1 MSLTGLIGTAAED
14 PHLRTAL
21 DYLALPGSGDADLV
35 APAALRPVLIAALA
49 SPSPAPTEAS
59 RAEAS
64 RAEASTAEASTAE
77 ASPPFVLAI
86 TATAREAED
95 LITALGSL
103 LPNPHAA
110 AYFPA
115 WETLPHER
123 LSPRSDTSGRR
134 LAVLRRLVNP
144 DQGDPRSGPLQVVAT
159 PVRSILQPLVGGLG
173 QLDPVR
179 LDVGD
184 QADLEVVV
192 TRLVEIGYARV
203 DLVTNRGEI
212 AVRGGILDVFP
223 PTEEHPLRIEFFG
236 SEVEEIRPFKG
247 ADQRSLGT
255 STETLWAPPCR
266 ELLLTPTVRHR
277 AKQLA
282 SEYPGLGEILG
293 KMSDGI
299 TVEGMEA
306 FAPLLADRMELL
318 LDSLPP
324 GAIAVACDPE
334 RIRTRAADLVR
345 TSQEFLEASW
355 VNAAAGAEVPIDLG
369 GAAFRPITEVRA
381 AAGDLGIRWWTITP
395 FAAEEDQHLSG
406 ITHGAGPGVVTRTTA
421 GPGRSGDDRPAG
433 SAFGG
438 EAGELRGQT
447 GRDGAGGS
455 AGQASPGAGQSGN
468 ASRTGSGFDPASV
481 PIEPLADFA
490 RGAGIGTWTP
500 RPGSALGGPPTGLY
514 DAGDADD
521 VLDGRE
527 SFHLMVNPATAYHGD
542 TVKVISDVRGWLS
555 DRWRVVLVTEGHGPA
570 QRLAELL
577 RGAELGARTG
587 DLDGPPEPSVA
598 IVATGELEAGFVWPG
613 LKLAVLCE
621 TDLSGQR
628 TAGQRDRTRM
638 PSRRRGGIDPL
649 QLTSGD
655 YIVHS
660 QHGVGRY
667 LEMTSRTVQGATR
680 EYLVIEYAP
689 SKRGQP
695 PDRLYLPTDQLDEVT
710 RYAGGE
716 APSLHRLGGADWAKT
731 KGRARKAVR
740 EIAAQLIRLYSAR
753 VASPGHAFGPDSPW
767 QRELED
773 AFPYAETPD
782 QLGAIDEIKQDME
795 KTVPMDRLVCG
806 DVGYGKT
813 ELAVRAAFKA
823 VQDGKQVAVLVPTT
837 LLVQQHMATFGER
850 YGPFP
855 VVLRAMSRFQSNA
868 EVSQTQ
874 AGLADGTVDVVI
886 GTHRLLSPETRFKD
900 LGLIII
906 DEEQRFGVEHKE
918 YLKGMRTQVDVLS
931 MSATPIPRTL
941 EMGVAGIREMS
952 TILTPP
958 EERHPV
964 LTFVGPYDEK
974 QIGAAIRREL
984 LRDGQTFFVH
994 NRVSS
999 INRVA
1004 ARLAE
1009 LVPEARIAVA
1019 HGQMNEHTLEKIMVD
1034 FWDRQSDVLV
1044 CTTIVESGLD
1054 IPNANTLIVDR
1065 ADAYGLSQ
1073 LHQLRGRVGRS
1084 RERGYA
1090 YFLFPPEKPMT
1101 ETAHERLAT
1110 VAQHTE
1116 MGAGMFVAMKDLEIR
1131 GAGNLLGGEQ
1141 SGHIAGVG
1149 FDLYVRMIGEAVHEM
1164 RGDGAAE
1171 RAEVRV
1177 ELPVDAHIPHDYVPG
1192 ERLRL
1197 EAYTAIAAIDS
1208 DADLKSVLDELT
1220 DRFGV
1225 PPTAVLNLLQVAKL
1239 RFKARKAGL
1248 TDITQQ
1254 GNHIRFAPVELP
1266 ESREVR
1272 VQRLYPRTLL
1282 KPAVRT
1288 MLVPVPKV
1296 GSRPSSRGSGAGRQS
1311 TSAGSASPLGA
1322 PPLRDGE
1329 LLAWCEELVDTV
1341 FGGDAPVQS

>member
-1 MSLTGLIGTAAED
+1 MSLTGLLGAVAED
-14 PHLRTAL
+14 PQLRQAL
-21 DYLALPGSGDADLV
+21 EYASQPGAGQDQ
-35 APAALRPVLIAALA
+35 PR
-49 SPSPAPTEAS
+49 
-59 RAEAS
+59 
-64 RAEASTAEASTAE
+64 
-77 ASPPFVLAI
+77 FVLAV

-95 LITALGSL
+95 LTGALASL
-103 LPNPHAA
+103 LPDPHSAG
-110 AYFPA
+110 YFPA

-134 LAVLRRLVNP
+134 LAVLRRLVSP
-144 DQGDPRSGPLQVVAT
+144 DRGDSRSGPLRVVAT
-159 PVRSILQPLVGGLG
+159 PIRSVLQPLVGGLG
-173 QLDPVR
+173 ELEPVR
-179 LDVGD
+179 LDQGK
-184 QADLEVVV
+184 QADLEDVVA
-192 TRLVEIGYARV
+192 RLVEIGYARV

-223 PTEEHPLRIEFFG
+223 PTEEHPLRVEFFG
-236 SEVEEIRPFKG
+236 SEIEEIRPFKA

-255 STETLWAPPCR
+255 MADSVWAPPCR

-277 AKQLA
+277 ARQLA
-282 SEYPGLGEILG
+282 SEYPGLGDVLG
-293 KMSDGI
+293 KMADGI

-318 LDSLPP
+318 FDALPP
-324 GAIAVACDPE
+324 GAVVVACDPE

-355 VNAAAGAEVPIDLG
+355 VNAAAGAQVPIDLG

-381 AAGDLGIRWWTITP
+381 AATGLGIRWWTITP
-395 FAAEEDQHLSG
+395 FAAEDPSG
-406 ITHGAGPGVVTRTTA
+406 ATARTKTRAGQAGAAPGDRPWNDAGRATPRATAAPEERPWNDAGRATPRVTAAGGETEPAAGAAGPGAGADA
-421 GPGRSGDDRPAG
+421 GPPD
-433 SAFGG
+433 
-438 EAGELRGQT
+438 EA
-447 GRDGAGGS
+447 
-455 AGQASPGAGQSGN
+455 
-468 ASRTGSGFDPASV
+468 
-481 PIEPLADFA
+481 
-490 RGAGIGTWTP
+490 
-500 RPGSALGGPPTGLY
+500 
-514 DAGDADD
+514 
-521 VLDGRE
+521 DGRE
-527 SFHLMVNPATAYHGD
+527 SFRIKAVPASAYHGD
-542 TVKVISDVRGWLS
+542 TSRVTGDVRGWLA
-555 DRWRVVLVTEGHGPA
+555 DGWRVALVTEGHGPA
-570 QRLAELL
+570 QRLSELL
-577 RGAELGARTG
+577 RGENLGARAG
-587 DLDGPPEPSVA
+587 DLDDPPEPGVA
-598 IVATGELEAGFVWPG
+598 VVATGQLDMGFIWPG
-613 LKLAVLCE
+613 IKLAVLSE
-621 TDLSGQR
+621 ADL
-628 TAGQRDRTRM
+628 AGQRAGSRDRSRM

-649 QLTSGD
+649 QLTPGD
-655 YIVHS
+655 YVVHS

-667 LEMTSRTVQGATR
+667 LEMTSRTIQGSTR

-689 SKRGQP
+689 GKRGQP

-710 RYAGGE
+710 RYSGGE

-753 VASPGHAFGPDSPW
+753 TASPGYAFGQDSPW

-773 AFPYAETPD
+773 AFPYIETPD
-782 QLGAIDEIKQDME
+782 QLAAIDEIKRDME
-795 KTVPMDRLVCG
+795 KPLPMDRLICG

-837 LLVQQHMATFGER
+837 LLVQQHMQTFGER

-855 VVLRAMSRFQSNA
+855 VELRALSRFQSSA
-868 EVSQTQ
+868 EVSATL
-874 AGLADGTVDVVI
+874 AGLAGGTVDVVI
-886 GTHRLLSPETRFKD
+886 GTHRLLSPETRFKN

-918 YLKGMRTQVDVLS
+918 YLKAMRTQVDVLS

-952 TILTPP
+952 VILTPP

-974 QIGAAIRREL
+974 QIAAAIRREL

-994 NRVSS
+994 NRVAT
-999 INRVA
+999 IGRVA
-1004 ARLAE
+1004 ARVAE

-1034 FWDRQSDVLV
+1034 FWDKQYDVLV

-1054 IPNANTLIVDR
+1054 IPNANTLVVDR

-1090 YFLFPPEKPMT
+1090 YFLFPPEKPLT

-1116 MGAGMFVAMKDLEIR
+1116 VGAGMYVAMKDLEIR

-1149 FDLYVRMIGEAVHEM
+1149 FDLYVRMIGEAVREM
-1164 RGDGAAE
+1164 KGDGPAE

-1177 ELPVDAHIPHDYVPG
+1177 EVPVDAHIPHDYVATCSRWPG
-1192 ERLRL
+1192 C
-1197 EAYTAIAAIDS
+1197 
-1208 DADLKSVLDELT
+1208 
-1220 DRFGV
+1220 GHG
-1225 PPTAVLNLLQVAKL
+1225 P
-1239 RFKARKAGL
+1239 
-1248 TDITQQ
+1248 
-1254 GNHIRFAPVELP
+1254 
-1266 ESREVR
+1266 
-1272 VQRLYPRTLL
+1272 
-1282 KPAVRT
+1282 
-1288 MLVPVPKV
+1288 
-1296 GSRPSSRGSGAGRQS
+1296 
-1311 TSAGSASPLGA
+1311 
-1322 PPLRDGE
+1322 
-1329 LLAWCEELVDTV
+1329 
-1341 FGGDAPVQS
+1341 GGPG

>member
-1 MSLTGLIGTAAED
+1 MSLTGLISIVAED
-14 PHLRTAL
+14 PQLQHAL
-21 DYLALPGSGDADLV
+21 EYACQPGSTDADLV
-35 APAALRPVLIAALA
+35 APPALRPVLIAALA
-49 SPSPAPTEAS
+49 GRGGSGT
-59 RAEAS
+59 
-64 RAEASTAEASTAE
+64 STAGPGQPGSGQSGPGQAG
-77 ASPPFVLAI
+77 PGQPGFVLAI

-95 LITALGSL
+95 LTSALSSL
-103 LPNPHAA
+103 LPDPHAA
-110 AYFPA
+110 GYFPA

-134 LAVLRRLVNP
+134 LAVLRRLANP
-144 DQGDPRSGPLQVVAT
+144 DYGDPRSGPLQVVVT
-159 PVRSILQPLVGGLG
+159 PIRSVLQPLVGGLG
-173 QLDPVR
+173 QLEPVR
-179 LDVGD
+179 LDQGK
-184 QADLEVVV
+184 QAELEDVV
-192 TRLVEIGYARV
+192 TKLVEIGYSRV

-223 PTEEHPLRIEFFG
+223 PTEEHPLRVEFFG
-236 SEVEEIRPFKG
+236 SEIDEIRPFRA

-255 STETLWAPPCR
+255 SVDSLWAPPCR
-266 ELLLTPTVRHR
+266 ELLLTPSVRHR

-282 SEYPGLGEILG
+282 GEYPGLGDVLG
-293 KMSDGI
+293 KIADGI

-318 LDSLPP
+318 FDSLPP

-345 TSQEFLEASW
+345 TSQEFLDASW
-355 VNAAAGAEVPIDLG
+355 VNAATGAEVPIDLG

-381 AAGDLGIRWWTITP
+381 SAASLDIRWWTITP
-395 FAAEEDQHLSG
+395 FGTDDLSG
-406 ITHGAGPGVVTRTTA
+406 ITDLTATSTRQTGAA
-421 GPGRSGDDRPAG
+421 
-433 SAFGG
+433 
-438 EAGELRGQT
+438 RGQT
-447 GRDGAGGS
+447 QWNDAGRATPRTAAAGVAGG
-455 AGQASPGAGQSGN
+455 GAEQ
-468 ASRTGSGFDPASV
+468 D
-481 PIEPLADFA
+481 
-490 RGAGIGTWTP
+490 
-500 RPGSALGGPPTGLY
+500 
-514 DAGDADD
+514 DAGDLDQA
-521 VLDGRE
+521 DGRE
-527 SFHLMVNPATAYHGD
+527 SFRMLASPASAYHGD
-542 TVKVISDVRGWLS
+542 TSRVIGDVRGWLA
-555 DRWRVVLVTEGHGPA
+555 DGWRVALVTEGHGPA

-577 RGAELGARTG
+577 RGEDLGARVG
-587 DLDGPPEPSVA
+587 DLDAAPEPSVA
-598 IVATGELEAGFVWPG
+598 VVATGQLDAGFIWPG
-613 LKLAVLCE
+613 IKLAVLGE
-621 TDLSGQR
+621 DDISGQR
-628 TAGQRDRTRM
+628 VGGRDRSRM

-649 QLTSGD
+649 QLAPGD
-655 YIVHS
+655 YVVHS

-667 LEMTSRTVQGATR
+667 LEMTSRTIQGATR

-689 SKRGQP
+689 GKRGQP

-710 RYAGGE
+710 RYSGGE

-753 VASPGHAFGPDSPW
+753 IASPGHAFSQDSPW

-773 AFPYAETPD
+773 AFPYIETPD
-782 QLGAIDEIKQDME
+782 QLGAIDEIKRDME
-795 KTVPMDRLVCG
+795 KPIPMDRLICG

-837 LLVQQHMATFGER
+837 LLVQQHMQTFGER

-855 VVLRAMSRFQSNA
+855 VVLRALSRFQSDSDVA
-868 EVSQTQ
+868 ATL

-886 GTHRLLSPETRFKD
+886 GTHRLLSPETRFKN

-918 YLKGMRTQVDVLS
+918 YLKAMRTQVDVLS

-974 QIGAAIRREL
+974 QIAAAIRREL

-994 NRVSS
+994 NRVAS
-999 INRVA
+999 IGKVA
-1004 ARLAE
+1004 ARVSE
-1009 LVPEARIAVA
+1009 LIPEARVAVA

-1034 FWDRQSDVLV
+1034 FWDKQFDVLV

-1073 LHQLRGRVGRS
+1073 LHQLRGRVGRG

-1090 YFLFPPEKPMT
+1090 YFLFPPERPMT

-1110 VAQHTE
+1110 VAQHSE
-1116 MGAGMFVAMKDLEIR
+1116 IGAGMFVAMKDLEIR

-1164 RGDGAAE
+1164 KGDGPAE

-1177 ELPVDAHIPHDYVPG
+1177 ELPVDAHIPHDYVAG

-1197 EAYTAIAAIDS
+1197 EAYTAIAAIES
-1208 DADLKSVLDELT
+1208 DKDIIAVSEELT
-1220 DRFGV
+1220 DRYG
-1225 PPTAVLNLLQVAKL
+1225 PPPRAVLNLLEVARL
-1239 RFKARKAGL
+1239 RARARRAGL
-1248 TDITQQ
+1248 TDITQL

-1266 ESREVR
+1266 DSRAVR

-1288 MLVPVPKV
+1288 MLVPVPKAGV
-1296 GSRPSSRGSGAGRQS
+1296 RPASRDGAGGRGSGRS
-1311 TSAGSASPLGA
+1311 TASGSVTPIGA
-1322 PPLRDGE
+1322 PSMRDGE
-1329 LLAWCEELVDTV
+1329 LLAWCEELIGEIFDAQLTGQPAEDGPT
-1341 FGGDAPVQS
+1341 GG

>member
-1 MSLTGLIGTAAED
+1 MSLTGLLGAVAQD
-14 PHLRTAL
+14 PQLERAL
-21 DYLALPGSGDADLV
+21 EYLGQPALGDVDLV
-35 APAALRPVLIAALA
+35 APAALRPVLVAALA
-49 SPSPAPTEAS
+49 ASAPNTETGSADPAPDPS
-59 RAEAS
+59 QR
-64 RAEASTAEASTAE
+64 
-77 ASPPFVLAI
+77 PFVLAL

-95 LITALGSL
+95 LAEALGSL
-103 LPNPHAA
+103 LPDPHSA

-134 LAVLRRLVNP
+134 LAVLRRLARP
-144 DQGDPRSGPLQVVAT
+144 DQGDPRSGPLAVVTT
-159 PVRSILQPLVGGLG
+159 PVRSVLQPLVGGLG

-179 LDVGD
+179 LDQGG
-184 QADLEVVV
+184 QAELDEVV

-223 PTEEHPLRIEFFG
+223 PTEEHPLRVEFFG
-236 SEVEEIRPFKG
+236 SEIEEIRPFRA

-255 STETLWAPPCR
+255 QAESLWAPPCR
-266 ELLLTPTVRHR
+266 ELLLTPAVRHR

-282 SEYPGLGEILG
+282 MEYPGLGDVLG
-293 KMSDGI
+293 KIADGI

-306 FAPLLADRMELL
+306 FAPLIADRMELL

-324 GAIAVACDPE
+324 GAIVVACDPE

-355 VNAAAGAEVPIDLG
+355 VNAAAGAQVPIDLG
-369 GAAFRPITEVRA
+369 GAAFRPITDVRA
-381 AAGDLGIRWWTITP
+381 AAGGLRIRWWTITP
-395 FAAEEDQHLSG
+395 FAAEDHHGLSG
-406 ITHGAGPGVVTRTTA
+406 ITARTSPSPGKAGQGADGSGWNDAGRATA
-421 GPGRSGDDRPAG
+421 KASQELPAG
-433 SAFGG
+433 QQD
-438 EAGELRGQT
+438 EA
-447 GRDGAGGS
+447 
-455 AGQASPGAGQSGN
+455 
-468 ASRTGSGFDPASV
+468 
-481 PIEPLADFA
+481 
-490 RGAGIGTWTP
+490 
-500 RPGSALGGPPTGLY
+500 
-514 DAGDADD
+514 
-521 VLDGRE
+521 DGRE
-527 SFHLMVNPATAYHGD
+527 SLRIMASPATAYHGD
-542 TVKVISDVRGWLS
+542 TARAIGDVRGWLAGQ
-555 DRWRVVLVTEGHGPA
+555 WRVVLVTEGHGPA

-577 RGAELGARTG
+577 RGENLGARAA
-587 DLDGPPEPSVA
+587 DLDAPPEPAVA
-598 IVATGELEAGFVWPG
+598 VVATGQLETGFVWPG
-613 LKLAVLCE
+613 IRLAVLCE
-621 TDLSGQR
+621 GDL
-628 TAGQRDRTRM
+628 AGTRAGARDRSRM

-649 QLTSGD
+649 QLTPGD

-667 LEMTSRTVQGATR
+667 LEMTSRTIQGATR

-689 SKRGQP
+689 GKRGQP

-710 RYAGGE
+710 RYSGGE

-753 VASPGHAFGPDSPW
+753 VASPGHAFGPDTPW

-782 QLGAIDEIKQDME
+782 QLAAIDEIKRDME
-795 KTVPMDRLVCG
+795 QPLPMDRLICG

-823 VQDGKQVAVLVPTT
+823 VQDGKQVVVLVPTT
-837 LLVQQHMATFGER
+837 LLVQQHMETFGER

-855 VVLRAMSRFQSNA
+855 VVLRAMSRFQSDA
-868 EVSQTQ
+868 EVAATQ
-874 AGLADGTVDVVI
+874 VGLADGTVDVVI
-886 GTHRLLSPETRFKD
+886 GTHRLLSPETRFKN

-918 YLKGMRTQVDVLS
+918 YLKAMRTQVDVLS

-958 EERHPV
+958 EDRHPV

-974 QIGAAIRREL
+974 QIAAAVRREL

-994 NRVSS
+994 NRVAS
-999 INRVA
+999 IGRVA
-1004 ARLAE
+1004 ARLGD

-1019 HGQMNEHTLEKIMVD
+1019 HGQMNEHALERIMID
-1034 FWDRQSDVLV
+1034 FWNKESDVLV

-1090 YFLFPPEKPMT
+1090 YFLFPPERPLT

-1116 MGAGMFVAMKDLEIR
+1116 MGAGMYVAMKDLEIR

-1149 FDLYVRMIGEAVHEM
+1149 FDLYVRMIGEAVSEM
-1164 RGDGAAE
+1164 KGSGPAE
-1171 RAEVRV
+1171 RPEVRV

-1197 EAYTAIAAIDS
+1197 EAYTSIAAIDS
-1208 DADLKSVLDELT
+1208 DADVAAVTDELT
-1220 DRFGV
+1220 DRYG
-1225 PPTAVLNLLQVAKL
+1225 PPPRAVLNLLEVARL
-1239 RFKARKAGL
+1239 RARARRAGL
-1248 TDITQQ
+1248 TDVAQQ
-1254 GNHIRFAPVELP
+1254 GNHIRFAPVQLP
-1266 ESREVR
+1266 DSREVR

-1296 GSRPSSRGSGAGRQS
+1296 GSRPGSRGAGGSGRYVAGAGAGA
-1311 TSAGSASPLGA
+1311 SAVTPIGA
-1322 PPLRDGE
+1322 PSLRDGE
-1329 LLAWCEELVDTV
+1329 LLAWCQELIEAV
-1341 FGGDAPVQS
+1341 FGDLPPAVAKESRSAGE